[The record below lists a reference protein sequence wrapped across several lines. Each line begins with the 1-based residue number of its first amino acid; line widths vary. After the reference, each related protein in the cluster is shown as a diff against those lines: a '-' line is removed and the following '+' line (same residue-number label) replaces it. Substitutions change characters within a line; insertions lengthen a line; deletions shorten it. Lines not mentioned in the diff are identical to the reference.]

1 MKHLRQY
8 IRRLLIEAPK
18 DYFEMQGMSPEE
30 YELDPGSRELP
41 EKKKDGKTVGQALED
56 IKAKE
61 ITSKDLQRVGML
73 KKLGWEFPKMIP
85 VIGAIPVLIEFLNDE
100 KKIAS
105 DTAPGAIAGVLRDY
119 PLLDTWDINRE
130 LFKVI
135 DNKLLEDLEDK
146 YMAEVA
152 SKVTPETFISEL
164 EDIND
169 YIARKITEMTNGE
182 VVVEIAG

>member
-1 MKHLRQY
+1 MIL
-8 IRRLLIEAPK
+8 EAPQ

-30 YELDPGSRELP
+30 YELDPGNKS
-41 EKKKDGKTVGQALED
+41 GKTVGQAMEE

-61 ITSKDLQRVGML
+61 VSSKDIQRQGML

-85 VIGAIPVLIEFLNDE
+85 VLGAIPVLIEFLNDE
-100 KKIAS
+100 RKIAS
-105 DTAPGAIAGVLRDY
+105 DTAPGAIEGVLRDY

-169 YIARKITEMTNGE
+169 YIARKITEMTDGE
-182 VVVEIAG
+182 IVVEIAT

>member
-8 IRRLLIEAPK
+8 IRQLILEDPQ

-30 YELDPGSRELP
+30 YQLDPG
-41 EKKKDGKTVGQALED
+41 KKNGMTVGQALEE

-61 ITSKDLQRVGML
+61 ITSKDAQRKGML
-73 KKLGWEFPKMIP
+73 KKFGWEFPKMIP
-85 VIGAIPVLIEFLNDE
+85 VAGAIPMLIDFLNDE

-105 DTAPGAIAGVLRDY
+105 DTAPGAIEGLLRDY
-119 PLLDTWDINRE
+119 PLLDVWDINRK

-135 DNKLLEDLEDK
+135 DNKLLEDLEDQ

-152 SKVTPETFISEL
+152 SNVNPETLVSEL

-169 YIARKITEMTNGE
+169 YIAKKIVEITNGE
-182 VVVEIAG
+182 IVLEITT